1 MPGEERRGCA
11 PATHEPGWSRY
22 MLELLLLIFVANSAP
37 VLAAD
42 LLGGR
47 WGQPIDAGLRM
58 RDGRPLLGHSKT
70 WRGVAA
76 ALIATAAAAPL
87 LGLHW
92 SAGLAAGALAMS
104 GDLIASFCKRRLG
117 YAPSDR
123 APLLDSIPE
132 SLLPALGLRAAF
144 ALQWLEVAAV
154 VAVFAIAV
162 RLVSPL
168 LYRLHIRRRPW

>member
-1 MPGEERRGCA
+1 
-11 PATHEPGWSRY
+11 

-42 LLGGR
+42 LLGRR
-47 WGQPIDAGLRM
+47 WEQPIDAGLRL
-58 RDGRPLLGHSKT
+58 RDGRPLLGRSKT
-70 WRGVAA
+70 WRGLAA
-76 ALIATAAAAPL
+76 ALVATTAAAAL

-92 SAGLAAGALAMS
+92 GTGLAAGALSMS

-123 APLLDSIPE
+123 APILDSVPE
-132 SLLPALGLRAAF
+132 SLLPALGLRTAF
-144 ALQWLEVAAV
+144 ALEWLEVAAV

-168 LYRLHIRRRPW
+168 LYRLRIRRRPW